1 MLLTRRKA
9 DLKMSIAVACRCGST
24 YNLKDEYA
32 GTVMTCPKCGSSIN
46 VGIVARLPL
55 GDPIFGRDKFLL
67 RQKMALSEKYYVWD
81 EYGQT
86 ILFIERPA
94 HLARNL
100 LAVLAGTAAGFL
112 LFFFFATLS
121 NVVSSRDLSAI
132 LALIGVVSGFVA
144 FLVVTVALSQKR
156 HVTFFRDDTKQ
167 ERLLEI
173 RQDAKFQPITATYT
187 VLGPNGELL
196 ANLHK
201 NYLYNIFRKRWYCYG
216 PDGRVIC
223 MAMEDSL
230 LLSILRRFLGP
241 LFGVLRTNF
250 IIVQGSEENI
260 LGQFNRNFSIMDRY
274 VLDMSRDYTR
284 SIDRRIALAI
294 GVMLDTGE
302 RR

>member
-1 MLLTRRKA
+1 
-9 DLKMSIAVACRCGST
+9 MSIAVACRCGST

-32 GTVMTCPKCGSSIN
+32 GTVITCPKCGGSIN
-46 VGIVARLPL
+46 VGLVARAPQ

-67 RQKMALSEKYYVWD
+67 RQKHMAISEKYYVWD

-94 HLARNL
+94 HLGRNL
-100 LAVLAGTAAGFL
+100 LAGLAGAAAGFL
-112 LFFFFATLS
+112 FFLFFAMLA
-121 NVVSSRDLSAI
+121 NVVSSKDISAL
-132 LALIGVVSGFVA
+132 LALMGVVGGFVS
-144 FLVVTVALSQKR
+144 FLVVAIALSQKR
-156 HVTFFRDDTKQ
+156 HITFFRDDTKQ

-201 NYLYNIFRKRWYCYG
+201 NYLYNMFRKRWYCYG
-216 PDGRVIC
+216 PDGSIIC

-230 LLSILRRFLGP
+230 ILSLLRRFIGP

-250 IIVQGSEENI
+250 IIVQGREENV
-260 LGQFNRNFSIMDRY
+260 LGQFNRNFSILDRY